1 MADPGFDKVLYHA
14 HVTGGYMVLS
24 HVPGTRHGAE
34 LHRADCEEFSLLE
47 ILSSMTNLT
56 RAAVNAPTCYGGV
69 Q

>member
-1 MADPGFDKVLYHA
+1 
-14 HVTGGYMVLS
+14 MVLS